1 MTKRFQCFRKKMT
14 FGNGFRIFER
24 IDTEL
29 KTYEMKIKFLG
40 GAGEVTGSKHLITTA
55 AGKKILLDCG
65 SFQGKGL
72 ETDSLN
78 RNPGINPEEID
89 HIVLTHAHIDHSGM
103 IPYFYKRGFR
113 GSVICTHATR
123 DLCSIMLA
131 DSGFIQEHDTQ
142 WFNKKRAR
150 QGLPPVEPIYTKND
164 AINCMELFIS
174 VPLNR
179 KFKIDDNIKVKFNN
193 TGHMLGSAAASFEIK
208 EDEKLFRITYTGDIG
223 RPKHYLLRSP
233 SPFPQCDYLITES
246 TYGNRL
252 HQDQK
257 GAEEL
262 LLKIVK
268 HTCVEKKG
276 KLIIPSFAI
285 GRTQEVV
292 YVLNNFYNDGRLP
305 RIPVYVD
312 SPLAVNATEIF
323 GRHLDELNSEV
334 QAVMENDPDPFGFNT
349 LRYIKKVEQSKALND
364 TDEPCVIISASGMME
379 AGRIKHHLANSIG
392 NPKNSILA
400 VGYCAPS
407 TLGARILEGRKVIS
421 IFGKEH
427 NVNAEVYQIDS
438 FSGHGDY
445 EEMRQ
450 YLQCQDKAAVKK
462 IFLVHG
468 ELEASEHYRQ
478 TLLDD
483 GFKKIAI
490 PQVGYEEEL
499 SV

>member
-1 MTKRFQCFRKKMT
+1 
-14 FGNGFRIFER
+14 
-24 IDTEL
+24 
-29 KTYEMKIKFLG
+29 MKIKFLG

-55 AGKKILLDCG
+55 DGKKILLDCG

-103 IPYFYKRGFR
+103 IPYFYRRGFR

-131 DSGFIQEHDTQ
+131 DSGFIQEHDTK
-142 WFNKKRAR
+142 WFNKKRQR

-174 VPLNR
+174 VPLDR
-179 KFKIDDNIKVKFNN
+179 KFKIDGNIKVKFNN

-208 EDEKLFRITYTGDIG
+208 EGEKLFRITYTGDIG

-233 SPFPQCDYLITES
+233 RPFPQCDYLITES

-268 HTCVEKKG
+268 HTCVEKRG

-285 GRTQEVV
+285 GRAQEIV
-292 YVLNNFYNDGRLP
+292 YVLNNFYNEGRLP

-323 GRHLDELNSEV
+323 RMHLDELNSEV

-349 LRYIKKVEQSKALND
+349 LRYIKKVEESKALND
-364 TDEPCVIISASGMME
+364 TDEPCIIISASGMME

-392 NPKNSILA
+392 NPKNSVLA

-407 TLGARILEGRKVIS
+407 TLGARILSGRKVIS
-421 IFGKEH
+421 IFGTEH
-427 NVNAEVYQIDS
+427 NVNADIYQIDS

-450 YLQCQDKAAVKK
+450 YLQCQDKTVVKK
-462 IFLVHG
+462 VFLVHG
-468 ELEASEHYRQ
+468 EHEASEHYKQ

-483 GFKKIAI
+483 GFTKVVI